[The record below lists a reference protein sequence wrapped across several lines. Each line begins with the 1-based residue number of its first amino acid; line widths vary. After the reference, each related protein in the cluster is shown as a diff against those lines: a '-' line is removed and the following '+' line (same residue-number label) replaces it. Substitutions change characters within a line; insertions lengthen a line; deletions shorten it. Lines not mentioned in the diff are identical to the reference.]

1 MLKIAH
7 RGLSH
12 HYPDN
17 SKEAFVEAINSG
29 FDMLEMDIQLC
40 KKNNIVIFHDTY
52 FLSKSIDEFTLEEC
66 QKYGILSLNEL
77 FTFVDTKKIK
87 LFLDIK
93 GSTNI
98 CKYLVKLLLQHNVHF
113 PNIYI
118 SGFDRNNLQLLKSY
132 ELPYK
137 IGFTCQTNYTIEDLK
152 YLSKSIDFI
161 CMHWTALNQRNIAYL
176 QKKSLKVFSYT
187 AEDYYILN
195 YMKKYS
201 LDGIVSN
208 FDFLI

>member
-7 RGLSH
+7 RGLSE

-17 SKEAFVEAINSG
+17 SKEAFIEAIKNG
-29 FDMLEMDIQLC
+29 FDMLEVDIQLC

-52 FLSKSIDEFTLEEC
+52 FLSKAINEFTLEEC
-66 QKYGILSLNEL
+66 QKYGMLSLNEL
-77 FTFVDTKKIK
+77 LTFVDTKKIK

-93 GSTNI
+93 GSAEISN
-98 CKYLVKLLLQHNVHF
+98 YLVDLLLIHKVYF

-118 SGFDRNNLQLLKSY
+118 SGFDRNHIKLLKSHN
-132 ELPYK
+132 LNYK
-137 IGFTCQTNYTIEDLK
+137 IGFTCETNYTIEDLE

-161 CMHWTALNQRNIAYL
+161 CMHWTALNQENITYL
-176 QKKSLKVFSYT
+176 QNKSLEVFSYT
-187 AEDYYILN
+187 AKDYYILN

-201 LDGIVSN
+201 LDGIISN
-208 FDFLI
+208 FDF